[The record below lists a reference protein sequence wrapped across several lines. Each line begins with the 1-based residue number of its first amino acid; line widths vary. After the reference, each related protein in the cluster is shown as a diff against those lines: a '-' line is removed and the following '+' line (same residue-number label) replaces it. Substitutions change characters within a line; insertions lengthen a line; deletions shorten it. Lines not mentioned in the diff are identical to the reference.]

1 MPATIPLVQRANEIR
16 AQIADPEATFG
27 REIDQQIAELRA
39 RAEAARSA
47 QAAPVGAT
55 PEEIRAGI
63 AQQTAAYEAAVR
75 EADLLAAQR
84 GALVAA
90 RAGAARS
97 ELATVD
103 AQLRD
108 IASSGDIARARAQAE
123 DTLSA
128 RAAGRATVMGP
139 RTPLPELPGSPREP
153 EARVAPPPVESGI
166 ANDVARELITAGRPE
181 AEANAAAAIVQAFH
195 ETRAARLGITPRESF
210 DEANV
215 RIAAGRKR
223 GLERITEFGT
233 VGVTEWY
240 GDAETIVRLFASAK
254 SSTFLHEMGHVWLE
268 QLVNDAADS
277 RANAALRADMETIQ
291 KWLGLTTDDAG
302 IVEAI
307 PSRAHERFARGFEQ
321 YLAEGRSP
329 SPALAAVFENFKK
342 WLNNIF
348 DFINL
353 RMDPRAIG
361 PRINDD
367 VRGVFDRLLAPPES
381 EGGIAGDRQQ
391 ATAGRSNAIDMAL
404 RQHTLAREGWA
415 PGMSQTELA
424 AATEAVYGARPEAE
438 RPAAAPA
445 PVAAGGERGAPAPSP
460 EEAMLEQQIARL
472 PPEALHPADRA
483 MIDEATAAVTEATT
497 TYRSALETAAS
508 CLLSLVA

>member
-1 MPATIPLVQRANEIR
+1 
-16 AQIADPEATFG
+16 
-27 REIDQQIAELRA
+27 
-39 RAEAARSA
+39 
-47 QAAPVGAT
+47 
-55 PEEIRAGI
+55 
-63 AQQTAAYEAAVR
+63 
-75 EADLLAAQR
+75 
-84 GALVAA
+84 
-90 RAGAARS
+90 
-97 ELATVD
+97 
-103 AQLRD
+103 
-108 IASSGDIARARAQAE
+108 
-123 DTLSA
+123 
-128 RAAGRATVMGP
+128 
-139 RTPLPELPGSPREP
+139 
-153 EARVAPPPVESGI
+153 
-166 ANDVARELITAGRPE
+166 
-181 AEANAAAAIVQAFH
+181 
-195 ETRAARLGITPRESF
+195 
-210 DEANV
+210 
-215 RIAAGRKR
+215 
-223 GLERITEFGT
+223 

-361 PRINDD
+361 PGINDD

-391 ATAGRSNAIDMAL
+391 AAAGRSNAIDMAL

-415 PGMSQTELA
+415 PGMSQSELA
-424 AATEAVYGARPEAE
+424 AATEAVYGKRPEAE
-438 RPAAAPA
+438 RAAAAPA
-445 PVAAGGERGAPAPSP
+445 PRAAPAAPGGEPGALAASP
-460 EEAMLEQQIARL
+460 EEAMLEQQIAHL
-472 PPEALHPADRA
+472 PPEALHPEDRA

-508 CLLSLVA
+508 CIIGLVG